1 MGSSS
6 MRAAYERRS
15 APDTRTRLVLAGV
28 GVFAAGA
35 VALLA
40 GIVLVTTDVAPA
52 GWDVYAVRR
61 AAGTLAALGV
71 PALFLGTMLA
81 LPVSTGERLRVGA
94 GAGLQFLGAMLF
106 WRVYP
111 VRWIGA
117 TPEHLTFEVTV
128 VYTVGTLVALW
139 FLLTS
144 VAKLKTRNNPR
155 GTVTVRVTKGG
166 ETRTVEMDPDDVEG
180 RESLEEAVERA
191 EFDS

>member
-1 MGSSS
+1 

-40 GIVLVTTDVAPA
+40 GIVLVTTDIAPA

-61 AAGTLAALGV
+61 TAGTLAALGV
-71 PALFLGTMLA
+71 PALFVGTMLA

-117 TPEHLTFEVTV
+117 TPEHLTFEVAV
-128 VYTVGTLVALW
+128 VYTVGTLVTLW

-166 ETRTVEMDPDDVEG
+166 ETRTVEMDAQEVDD